1 MTPRAHRAS
10 IVALQ
15 LVALAGFAVAQP
27 LYDILAQNAEFF
39 VAHQVRPGDLV
50 LLALALSALIPLVLI
65 TCAWLGGAP
74 FGGLTPGSAAPLVG
88 ALSALL
94 ALPILNRLTWLPAMA
109 AIGLALG
116 LGILVGW
123 ASWRRAGVRVFLAA
137 LSPAAVVFPLW
148 FLFATP
154 VSTLMRPGS
163 IADQEVPATAG
174 QAIDATTPV
183 VIVVFDEFPLAS
195 LVDESDGIEP
205 RFGGFARL
213 AATSYWFR
221 NATTVFA
228 NTTASVPAL
237 LSGRAPLEELLP
249 TAADHPDN
257 LFRLLAS
264 GGYGLRVFESHTSLC
279 DDPACAD
286 GEPRGSRRERLASL
300 VPDVAIIYPHLI
312 LPERFARLL
321 PAIDAGWRD
330 FAHAHRNPTA
340 ESNAVGREVNSPVTA
355 FERLLAA
362 IASGERSTLY
372 FAHVYLPHM
381 PWQYFPSGREY
392 GPMNMAVVPHG
403 LAGRVWVDDD
413 WQVLQSYQRHLLQV
427 GLADGLVGRLLDGL
441 EGAGLFDE
449 AMIVVVA
456 DHGISFLPGEEHRLV
471 SAATLG
477 DIVNVPVFV
486 KLPGQRVGEVSDRNV
501 ETIDLLPTIA
511 EVLAIDLPW
520 TVDGVSMLAPA
531 AERPF
536 KTVWSPGHSG
546 PAESRQFSL
555 QSLVAARARTA
566 ARKVS
571 LFGGAAG
578 WDGLFAIG
586 PRNADAAGRVVAD
599 LVGVGSE
606 AALGLEVELDQP
618 EQWTAVDPAGP
629 YVPAQVT
636 GRLVGPAARAKLPLA
651 IAVDGV
657 VRATT
662 WSYSAATGGVRFSAM
677 LPEDSFRPGAN
688 EIEVLLLDA
697 ASDPLVATA
706 FRQASRLSYRL
717 VATPEGTALEAGD
730 GRRLAVTAGAGRA
743 RARIRSFQRGAS
755 LRGAVRVAPGHPNP
769 DTLVATLGGEP
780 LFATPFSRLLVKD
793 DAEHPA
799 NLVRFEVGLPQ
810 SVVREAGEL
819 RVFVVTGDR
828 VEAVRLD

>member
-39 VAHQVRPGDLV
+39 VAHQARPGDLV
-50 LLALALSALIPLVLI
+50 LLALVLSAVVPLVLI
-65 TCAWLGGAP
+65 TCAWLGGTP
-74 FGGLTPGSAAPLVG
+74 FGGLTRGTAAPLVG

-94 ALPILNRLTWLPAMA
+94 ALPILNRLAWLPAVA

-116 LGILVGW
+116 LGVVVGW
-123 ASWRRAGVRVFLAA
+123 ASWRRAGVRLFLAA

-148 FLFATP
+148 FFFATP
-154 VSTLMRPGS
+154 VSTLMRSGS
-163 IADQEVPATAG
+163 PADQEAETAARPPIG
-174 QAIDATTPV
+174 ATTPI

-195 LVDESDGIEP
+195 LVDAGDSIES
-205 RFGGFARL
+205 RFAGFTRL

-249 TAADHPDN
+249 TAADHPEN
-257 LFRLLAS
+257 LFRLLAA

-279 DDPACAD
+279 DDPACAE
-286 GEPRGSRRERLASL
+286 GQQRRSRWERLASL
-300 VPDVAIIYPHLI
+300 LPDVAIIYPHLI
-312 LPERFARLL
+312 LPERFARFL
-321 PAIDAGWRD
+321 PAIDVAWRD
-330 FAHAHRNPTA
+330 FGLSRGSKG
-340 ESNAVGREVNSPVTA
+340 ESSADRREVNSPVTA

-392 GPMNMAVVPHG
+392 GPMNMSVVPHG
-403 LAGRVWVDDD
+403 LNGRVWVDDD
-413 WQVLQSYQRHLLQV
+413 WQVVQSYQRHLLQV
-427 GLADGLVGRLLDGL
+427 GLADKLVDRLLDGL
-441 EGAGLFDE
+441 EAAGLFDE
-449 AMIVVVA
+449 AMIVVAA

-477 DIVNVPVFV
+477 DIVNVPLFV
-486 KLPGQRVGEVSDRNV
+486 KLPGQRAGEVSDRNV

-511 EVLAIDLPW
+511 DVLAIDLPW
-520 TVDGVSMLAPA
+520 TVDGVSMLAA
-531 AERPF
+531 APERPF
-536 KTVWSPGHSG
+536 KTVWSLGQSG
-546 PAESRQFSL
+546 PAESRQFSS
-555 QSLVAARARTA
+555 QSLVAARTRTA
-566 ARKVS
+566 TRKVS
-571 LFGGAAG
+571 LFGDEAG
-578 WDGLFAIG
+578 WDGLLAIG
-586 PRNADAAGRVVAD
+586 PRSADAAGRVVAD
-599 LVGVGSE
+599 LVGVGSTT
-606 AALGLEVELDQP
+606 ASGLEAELDQP
-618 EQWTAVDPAGP
+618 EQWTAFDPADP

-636 GRLVGPAARAKLPLA
+636 GRLVGPEARAKLPLA

-677 LPEDSFRPGAN
+677 LPEDSFRPGGN
-688 EIEVLLLDA
+688 EVEVLLLDA
-697 ASDPLVATA
+697 ASNPLVATP
-706 FRQASRLSYRL
+706 FRQANRLSYRL
-717 VATPEGTALEAGD
+717 VATADGTALEAGD
-730 GRRLAVTAGAGRA
+730 GRRLAVIPGSGRA
-743 RARIRSFQRGAS
+743 RARVRSFQRGAS
-755 LRGAVRVAPGHPNP
+755 LRGAVRVAPGRPNP
-769 DTLVATLGGEP
+769 DTLVATLAGKP
-780 LFATPFSRLLVKD
+780 LFATSFDSVLVTD
-793 DAEHPA
+793 DARHPA

-828 VEAVRLD
+828 AEAVRID